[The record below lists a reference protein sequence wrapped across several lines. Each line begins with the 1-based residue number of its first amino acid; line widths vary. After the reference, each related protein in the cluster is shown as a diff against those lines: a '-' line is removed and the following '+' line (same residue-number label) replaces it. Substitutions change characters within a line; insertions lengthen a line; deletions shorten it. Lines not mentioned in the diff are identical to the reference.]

1 MRKKGLCGYC
11 QKKDNTS
18 SWLENGL
25 KKYTNFFLYF
35 VVREMSHPDSK
46 DGTVVR
52 VPKMN

>member
-1 MRKKGLCGYC
+1 MVGKRIEKIYQL
-11 QKKDNTS
+11 
-18 SWLENGL
+18 
-25 KKYTNFFLYF
+25 FLYF